1 MKTYAKY
8 LIIAAAAVVCAALLG
23 RAYIYKYRQQETITV
38 TGLGETQFESD
49 LIVWNGYI
57 TAESQ
62 DVASGYAQIEKNK
75 RLVAEFI
82 ASKGIPDE
90 AIVFEFVNVNKD
102 YESVY
107 SPQGNYMGQRFTG
120 YAMRQQFTVTSTDVD
135 AVESVSREISSLI
148 AKGVSIEAWAPS
160 YYYTRLDDVKLD
172 LIEKASQDARNRA
185 RKIAKNAGDSREGK
199 LVSSRLGV
207 FQITGAN
214 SDDEYLAGGSFN
226 TSSRQKK
233 ARVTIR
239 AEYRVK

>member
-1 MKTYAKY
+1 MKYYGKH

-23 RAYIYKYRQQETITV
+23 HAYIYKYRQQETITV

-49 LIVWNGYI
+49 LIVWTGYI

-75 RLVAEFI
+75 RLVADFI
-82 ASKGIPDE
+82 ESKGIPGD

-107 SPQGNYMGQRFTG
+107 SSQGGYMGQRFTG
-120 YAMRQQFTVTSTDVD
+120 YSMRQQFTVTSTDVD

-148 AKGVSIEAWAPS
+148 AKGVSMEAWAPS

-172 LIEKASQDARNRA
+172 LIERASQDARNRA
-185 RKIAKNAGDSREGK
+185 RKIAKNAGTSREGK

-207 FQITGAN
+207 FQITGTT
-214 SDDEYLAGGSFN
+214 SDEEYSAGGSFN

>member
-1 MKTYAKY
+1 MKNYAKY
-8 LIIAAAAVVCAALLG
+8 LIVAVAAVACAWVLG
-23 RAYIYKYRQQETITV
+23 RAYTYKFHQQETITV

-49 LIVWNGYI
+49 LIVWTGYL

-75 RLVAEFI
+75 RLVADFM
-82 ASKGIPDE
+82 ASKGIPDD
-90 AIVFEFVNVNKD
+90 AIVFEFVNVNKE

-107 SPQGNYMGQRFTG
+107 APQGGYMGQRFTG

-135 AVESVSREISSLI
+135 AVENVSREISSLI
-148 AKGVSIEAWAPS
+148 AKGVSMEAWAPS

-172 LIEKASQDARNRA
+172 LIERASQDARNRA
-185 RKIAKNAGDSREGK
+185 RKIAKNAGTSREGK

-207 FQITGAN
+207 FQITGTT
-214 SDDEYLAGGSFN
+214 SDEEYSAGGSFN

>member
-1 MKTYAKY
+1 MKNYGKY
-8 LIIAAAAVVCAALLG
+8 LIVAVAAVLCASVLA
-23 RAYIYKYRQQETITV
+23 RAYVYKFQQQETITV

-49 LIVWNGYI
+49 LIVWTGYI

-82 ASKGIPDE
+82 ASKGIPAD
-90 AIVFEFVNVNKD
+90 AIVFEFVNVNKE

-107 SPQGNYMGQRFTG
+107 APQGGYMGQRFTG
-120 YAMRQQFTVTSTDVD
+120 YSMRQRFTVESTDVD

-148 AKGVSIEAWAPS
+148 AKGVSMEAWEPA
-160 YYYTRLDDVKLD
+160 YYYTKLDDVKLD

-185 RKIAKNAGDSREGK
+185 RKIAKNAGTSREGK
-199 LVSSRLGV
+199 LVSSLLGV
-207 FQITGAN
+207 FQITGSN
-214 SDDEYLAGGSFN
+214 SNEEYSAGGSFN

-239 AEYRVK
+239 AEHRIK

>member
-1 MKTYAKY
+1 MKNYAKY
-8 LIIAAAAVVCAALLG
+8 IIIAVAAVVCASVLG
-23 RAYIYKYRQQETITV
+23 RAYIYKYRLQETITV

-49 LIVWNGYI
+49 LIVWSGVI

-62 DVASGYAQIEKNK
+62 DVATGYARIEKNK
-75 RLVAEFI
+75 QLVADFI
-82 ASKGIPDE
+82 ESRGIPRD
-90 AIVFEFVNVNKD
+90 AIVFEFVNVNKE

-107 SPQGNYMGQRFTG
+107 APQGGYMGQRFTG
-120 YAMRQQFTVTSTDVD
+120 YSMRQQFTIESADIDT
-135 AVESVSREISSLI
+135 VENISREISSLI
-148 AKGVSIEAWAPS
+148 AKGVSMEAWAPA

-185 RKIAKNAGDSREGK
+185 RKIAKNAGNSREGK

>member
-1 MKTYAKY
+1 MKNYGKY
-8 LIIAAAAVVCAALLG
+8 FIVALGAVLCASVLG
-23 RAYIYKYRQQETITV
+23 HAYIYKYRLQETITV

-49 LIVWNGYI
+49 LIVWTGFI

-75 RLVAEFI
+75 RLVAEYI
-82 ASKGIPDE
+82 ASKGIPEE
-90 AIVFEFVNVNKD
+90 AVVFEFVNVNKE

-107 SPQGNYMGQRFTG
+107 TPQGGYMGQRFTG
-120 YAMRQQFTVTSTDVD
+120 YSMRQQFTIESTEVD
-135 AVESVSREISSLI
+135 AVENISREISSLI
-148 AKGVSIEAWAPS
+148 AQGVSIDAWAPS
-160 YYYTRLDDVKLD
+160 YYYTKLDDVKLD

-185 RKIAKNAGDSREGK
+185 RKIAANAGDGREGR

-214 SDDEYLAGGSFN
+214 SDEEYSAGGSFN

-239 AEYRVK
+239 AEYRIK

>member
-1 MKTYAKY
+1 MKDYAKY
-8 LIIAAAAVVCAALLG
+8 FIIAIAAVLSASVLA
-23 RAYIYKYRQQETITV
+23 RAYTYKFQQQETITV

-49 LIVWNGYI
+49 LIVWTGYI

-82 ASKGIPDE
+82 ASKGIPAD
-90 AIVFEFVNVNKD
+90 AIVFEFVNVSKE

-107 SPQGNYMGQRFTG
+107 APQGGYMGQRFTG
-120 YAMRQQFTVTSTDVD
+120 YSMRQQFTVTSTDVD
-135 AVESVSREISSLI
+135 AVENVSREISSLI

-160 YYYTRLDDVKLD
+160 YYYTKLDDVKLD

-185 RKIAKNAGDSREGK
+185 RKIAKNAGNSSEGK

-207 FQITGAN
+207 FQITGSN
-214 SDDEYLAGGSFN
+214 SDEEYSAGGSFN

-239 AEYRVK
+239 AEYRIK

>member
-1 MKTYAKY
+1 MKNYGKY
-8 LIIAAAAVVCAALLG
+8 FIIAVAAVLCASVLAH
-23 RAYIYKYRQQETITV
+23 AYVYKFRMQETITV

-49 LIVWNGYI
+49 LIVWSGTI

-82 ASKGIPDE
+82 ESKGIPAE
-90 AIVFEFVNVNKD
+90 AIVFEFVNVSKE
-102 YESVY
+102 YESVF
-107 SPQGNYMGQRFTG
+107 SQQGNYMGQRFTG
-120 YAMRQQFTVTSTDVD
+120 YAMRQHFTVESTDVD
-135 AVESVSREISSLI
+135 TVENVSREISSLI
-148 AKGVSIEAWAPS
+148 AKGVSIEAWAPA

-172 LIEKASQDARNRA
+172 LIERASQDARNRA
-185 RKIAKNAGDSREGK
+185 RKIAKNAGTRREGK

-207 FQITGAN
+207 FQITGTT
-214 SDDEYLAGGSFN
+214 SDEEYSAGGSFN

-239 AEYRVK
+239 AEYRIK

>member
-107 SPQGNYMGQRFTG
+107 SAQGNYMGQRFTG

-172 LIEKASQDARNRA
+172 LIERASQDARNRA
-185 RKIAKNAGDSREGK
+185 RKIAKNAGTRREGK

-207 FQITGAN
+207 FQITGTT
-214 SDDEYLAGGSFN
+214 SDEEYSAGGSFN